1 MKLKVNW
8 KELGK
13 QLWDAV
19 KPVLLAAIGG
29 GLVTLANG
37 CSSLTPSA
45 KTQSMSLY
53 AIGIPG
59 IARPLAVTSLRS
71 CAQSLRSL
79 RGFPPKQSF
88 CGAYLS
94 RSLSRPPTTKAT
106 TRTSPGLKGSDPS
119 VYALLYMLDFGA
131 ADVVACAAS

>member
-13 QLWDAV
+13 QLWNAV

-29 GLVTLANG
+29 GVVTLADG

-59 IARPLAVTSLRS
+59 IAIVTRS
-71 CAQSLRSL
+71 EQTADNTGDDDNKPVQAN
-79 RGFPPKQSF
+79 PV
-88 CGAYLS
+88 
-94 RSLSRPPTTKAT
+94 
-106 TRTSPGLKGSDPS
+106 S
-119 VYALLYMLDFGA
+119 V
-131 ADVVACAAS
+131 DVPIK

>member
-1 MKLKVNW
+1 MKLKINW

-13 QLWDAV
+13 QLWEAL

-29 GLVTLANG
+29 GVVTLADG

-59 IARPLAVTSLRS
+59 IAIVTRSEQTADNKGDDDNKPVQANPVAVDTE
-71 CAQSLRSL
+71 
-79 RGFPPKQSF
+79 
-88 CGAYLS
+88 
-94 RSLSRPPTTKAT
+94 
-106 TRTSPGLKGSDPS
+106 LK
-119 VYALLYMLDFGA
+119 
-131 ADVVACAAS
+131 